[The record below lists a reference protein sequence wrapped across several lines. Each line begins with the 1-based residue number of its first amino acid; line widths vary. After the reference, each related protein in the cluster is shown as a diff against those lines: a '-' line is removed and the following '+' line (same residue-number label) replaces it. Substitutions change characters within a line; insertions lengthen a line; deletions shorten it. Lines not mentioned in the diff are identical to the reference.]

1 MAKTPCFQCRG
12 EGSIPGQG
20 IRSHMLKLRP
30 VSAKKKNR
38 NILDSTGKSPC
49 SLDTSRSFKLPLP
62 EDPAKCREELEM
74 LVAIHNP
81 AYRGQLVRCVL
92 SIDDDTT
99 VVV

>member
-1 MAKTPCFQCRG
+1 
-12 EGSIPGQG
+12 
-20 IRSHMLKLRP
+20 
-30 VSAKKKNR
+30 
-38 NILDSTGKSPC
+38 
-49 SLDTSRSFKLPLP
+49 
-62 EDPAKCREELEM
+62 M